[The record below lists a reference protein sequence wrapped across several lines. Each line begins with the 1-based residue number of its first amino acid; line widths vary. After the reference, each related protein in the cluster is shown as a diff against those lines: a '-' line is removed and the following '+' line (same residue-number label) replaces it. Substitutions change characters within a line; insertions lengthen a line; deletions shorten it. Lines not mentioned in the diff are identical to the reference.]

1 MKNSNKE
8 PMKLTKSR
16 IREPEAGAAGC
27 EAGGSGQRR
36 VGTWVRPGLSGQ
48 EVGKRPGFAH
58 IARTFSHLGPDNSTQ
73 VVDFPRICTV
83 RLFWGPREMLAT
95 DGTPIKHGCRKD
107 GSIRKAGTEEN
118 RNGKRRVN
126 HGWATMDTDMTKK

>member
-73 VVDFPRICTV
+73 VVDFPHLAMVSQAELGTKIR
-83 RLFWGPREMLAT
+83 RLNWH
-95 DGTPIKHGCRKD
+95 D
-107 GSIRKAGTEEN
+107 TED
-118 RNGKRRVN
+118 K
-126 HGWATMDTDMTKK
+126 M